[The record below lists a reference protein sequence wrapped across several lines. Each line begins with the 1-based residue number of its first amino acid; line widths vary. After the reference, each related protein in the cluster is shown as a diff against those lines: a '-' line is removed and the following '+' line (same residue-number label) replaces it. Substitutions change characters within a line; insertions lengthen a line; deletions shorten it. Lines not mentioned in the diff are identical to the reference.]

1 LAEVEPR
8 PEAPIAVLVL
18 EVPLLDVPDLL
29 EPVFA
34 AAIRSPNRF
43 CVPRKAPRLEVM
55 PGAAEVADCPFNAVF
70 VLVDV
75 ADEESELDELVAEE
89 DDAEDEE
96 LVELGEVVDD
106 DDVDEPPDVPP
117 PRPPPCPPVNIRFPR
132 SAGAISDAN
141 RSA

>member
-1 LAEVEPR
+1 
-8 PEAPIAVLVL
+8 
-18 EVPLLDVPDLL
+18 
-29 EPVFA
+29 
-34 AAIRSPNRF
+34 
-43 CVPRKAPRLEVM
+43 
-55 PGAAEVADCPFNAVF
+55 VADCPFNAVF

-96 LVELGEVVDD
+96 LVEMGEVVDD